1 MRLPGRPGEDE
12 EKTHFLTTFY
22 TEELFKLRVVDFVN
36 SNDNAFLKFY
46 NKPLIQRKGWEPGIL
61 LLQMVSGGRVTFSQS
76 VPSHWSRDRHDSLGV
91 HFLGNEC
98 SST

>member
-1 MRLPGRPGEDE
+1 MTNLSHSAGAMRLPGRPGADE

-22 TEELFKLRVVDFVN
+22 TEELFKFRVVDFVN

-61 LLQMVSGGRVTFSQS
+61 YYCRWLVAV
-76 VPSHWSRDRHDSLGV
+76 V
-91 HFLGNEC
+91 
-98 SST
+98 